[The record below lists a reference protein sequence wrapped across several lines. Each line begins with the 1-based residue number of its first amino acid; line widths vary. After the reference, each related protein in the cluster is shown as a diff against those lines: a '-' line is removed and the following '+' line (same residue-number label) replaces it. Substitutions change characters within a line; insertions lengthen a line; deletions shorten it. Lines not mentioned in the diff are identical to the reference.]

1 MNFRVVIAL
10 ILKLP
15 GHFGKK
21 LKISRGFLQIKKK
34 KIQELSKHISNL
46 LIHDNKMEQKYFFMF
61 KTLKNNTSQFISLAK
76 DVGIIK
82 GPEMKQRFYPEN
94 MKNHLQCSNA

>member
-1 MNFRVVIAL
+1 MNFRVIAL

-21 LKISRGFLQIKKK
+21 LKLAEVFFKLKK
-34 KIQELSKHISNL
+34 KIQELSNRISNL

>member
-1 MNFRVVIAL
+1 MTT
-10 ILKLP
+10 KW
-15 GHFGKK
+15 
-21 LKISRGFLQIKKK
+21 
-34 KIQELSKHISNL
+34 
-46 LIHDNKMEQKYFFMF
+46 NKNIFMF

-94 MKNHLQCSNA
+94 MKNHLQCSNAQLIQFDFLT

>member
-1 MNFRVVIAL
+1 MTT
-10 ILKLP
+10 KW
-15 GHFGKK
+15 
-21 LKISRGFLQIKKK
+21 
-34 KIQELSKHISNL
+34 
-46 LIHDNKMEQKYFFMF
+46 NKNIFFMF

>member
-1 MNFRVVIAL
+1 
-10 ILKLP
+10 
-15 GHFGKK
+15 
-21 LKISRGFLQIKKK
+21 
-34 KIQELSKHISNL
+34 
-46 LIHDNKMEQKYFFMF
+46 MF

-94 MKNHLQCSNA
+94 MKNHLQCSNAQLIQFDFFT